1 MRYCLIVNPVAG
13 GGRSLT
19 VLEKAKQRFQ
29 AAGVDYAVRLTTSP
43 GEAVFLAAQASSEAY
58 DAVVSVGG
66 DGTLCEVAHG
76 LAGSGCPLGILP
88 GGRGNDYCRCVGIPE
103 KDTDRAIQILLDGHS
118 RAVDIMRVNDLV
130 GLNVSSVGFDEEV
143 VRNSRRFAWFK
154 GLSYVISVFYT
165 ILHYR
170 SLPLR
175 IQVDDGLYEQPTF
188 LVAAGCGTHYGGGIN
203 VLPEADPAD
212 GLMDVCVIDPVT
224 RAQVVRLLPKFMKG
238 RHKGFPFVHMTRAR
252 HVVVES
258 DVPFHVN
265 MDGELLDNLH
275 RVDMELVAQGLRVLA
290 PVSPEMA

>member
-19 VLEKAKQRFQ
+19 VLEKANQRFQ

-238 RHKGFPFVHMTRAR
+238 QHKHFSFVHMTRAR

>member
-43 GEAVFLAAQASSEAY
+43 GEAVFLAAQATSEGF

-103 KDTDRAIQILLDGHS
+103 KDTERAIQILLEGHR

-130 GLNVSSVGFDEEV
+130 SLNVSSVGFDEEV
-143 VRNSRRFAWFK
+143 VRNSRRFAWFR
-154 GLSYVISVFYT
+154 GLSYVMSVFYT

-175 IQVDDGLYEQPTF
+175 IQVDDGLYEQLTF

-203 VLPEADPAD
+203 VLPEADPTD

-224 RAQVVRLLPKFMKG
+224 RGQVVRLLPKFMKG

-258 DVPFHVN
+258 PAPFHVN
-265 MDGELLDNLH
+265 MDGELLDNLY
-275 RVDMELVAQGLRVLA
+275 RVDMELVAQGLQVLTPA
-290 PVSPEMA
+290 

>member
-13 GGRSLT
+13 GGRSLA

-76 LAGSGCPLGILP
+76 LAGSDCTLGILP
-88 GGRGNDYCRCVGIPE
+88 GGRGNDYCRCVDIPE
-103 KDTDRAIQILLDGHS
+103 KDTDRAIQILLDGHR

-154 GLSYVISVFYT
+154 GLSYVVSVFYT
-165 ILHYR
+165 ILHYH

-203 VLPEADPAD
+203 VLPEADPSD

-224 RAQVVRLLPKFMKG
+224 RGQVVRLLPKFMKG

-258 DVPFHVN
+258 DRPFHVN
-265 MDGELLDNLH
+265 MDGELLDNLR
-275 RVDMELVAQGLRVLA
+275 RVDMELVAHGLQVLT
-290 PVSPEMA
+290 PV